1 MATEITITKSVGLP
15 GGELSSLWDGLSPH
29 LIARIFE
36 VNYKGE
42 MVPDGPVV
50 RAPFG
55 DDVQLDADF
64 NWQSPF
70 ENSGSE
76 GAAPSLSNMASTGML
91 AALAEKLGKVTGL
104 DTSGASGVAKE
115 AQGRTG
121 MTKLNSTQVFNGAP
135 PMRIQGE
142 LILRAWKDPVGE
154 VENPLDQLMQW
165 ALPKHLAP
173 EGTLLT
179 AALDYATSE
188 KGFIE
193 SAMPSLVPSLVGII
207 YKGRRYA
214 PMVIERVGVP
224 LGSPI
229 DSAGRFTQLRLPIT
243 LSSVQ
248 AWDRADWQRSKVE
261 YGLW

>member
-1 MATEITITKSVGLP
+1 MAIEINITKSASLP
-15 GGELSSLWDGLSPH
+15 GNELSSLWDGLSPH

-36 VNYKGE
+36 VNNKGD
-42 MVPDGPVV
+42 MTPDGPVV

-70 ENSGSE
+70 ENAGAE
-76 GAAPSLSNMASTGML
+76 GTAPSLSSL
-91 AALAEKLGKVTGL
+91 LQ
-104 DTSGASGVAKE
+104 SGAAKEIAESLGMPDGISGLVKE

-135 PMRIQGE
+135 PVRIQGE
-142 LILRAWKDPVGE
+142 LLLRAWKDPSTE

-165 ALPKHLAP
+165 ALPKLLAP
-173 EGTLLT
+173 EGTMVT
-179 AALDYATSE
+179 AVAAFAREQE
-188 KGFIE
+188 KNARSFVD
-193 SAMPSLVPSLVGII
+193 SFLPSRTPSLLAII

-214 PMVIERVGVP
+214 PMVIERIGVP
-224 LGSPI
+224 LGSPV
-229 DSAGRFTQLRLPIT
+229 DKTGRFTQLRLPIT
-243 LSSVQ
+243 FASLQ
-248 AWDRADWQRSKVE
+248 AWDRYDWQSTRME